1 MTPALT
7 PDQIARFQRDG
18 FLVLPDVFSAQ
29 ELAGFHDEADFL
41 IELLV
46 NASDFH
52 QRRSGRLDLIVQP
65 DDGAMV
71 RKIQP
76 INDLAL
82 GLARL
87 SRDARLLGPLR
98 ELMGDEPQLMEEK
111 LNAKQAVGDLPGI
124 CHPRHDRA
132 DDRFPIHNDWA
143 YYAHNGYPQTVISTA
158 VALDAC
164 TADNGPLRIWP
175 GSHTVHREHDV
186 IPDLGLQVRPDLID
200 HDGGEDLLMT
210 AGSVVFF
217 HSLLVHNSRPNCSG
231 EPRRLMIY
239 SHVPKGAGMP
249 PDARNGGGRMREA
262 PYEIAYLRAKAE
274 GRHRDRF
281 HLPRRSEAV
290 GV

>member
-1 MTPALT
+1 MTALS
-7 PDQIARFQRDG
+7 PDQTARFHHDG
-18 FLVLPDVFSAQ
+18 FLVLPDVFSPA
-29 ELAGFHDEADFL
+29 ELAVFHDESDFL

-46 NASDFH
+46 NAADFH
-52 QRRSGRLDLIVQP
+52 QRRSGRLDLIVQA
-65 DDGAMV
+65 DGGAMV

-76 INDLAL
+76 INDLSVP
-82 GLARL
+82 LAAM
-87 SRDARLLGPLR
+87 SRDARLLDPLR

-111 LNAKQAVGDLPGI
+111 LNTKQAVGGLPDI

-143 YYAHNGYPQTVISTA
+143 YYAHNGYPQTIISTA
-158 VALDAC
+158 VALDDC
-164 TADNGPLRIWP
+164 TVDNGPLRIWP

-217 HSLLVHNSRPNCSG
+217 HTLLVHNSRPNCSG
-231 EPRRLMIY
+231 DPRRLMIY

-249 PDARNGGGRMREA
+249 ADARNGGGRMREA

-274 GRHRDRF
+274 GRHQDRF
-281 HLPRRSEAV
+281 RLARHPTMA